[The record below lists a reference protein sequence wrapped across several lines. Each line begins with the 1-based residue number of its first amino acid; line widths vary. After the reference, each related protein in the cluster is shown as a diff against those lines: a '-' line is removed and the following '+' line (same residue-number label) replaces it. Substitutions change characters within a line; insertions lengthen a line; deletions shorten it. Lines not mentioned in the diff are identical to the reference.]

1 MKGGHKLLAQTHK
14 IISEHVHRNIKEIL
28 GVDLNK
34 LSLIYGSI
42 KPDIAY
48 SLVKMDHFKPQ
59 SFNFVCNEINEL
71 SNYDF
76 QSNKEFIKLIS
87 TRIGIATH
95 FISDFFCVP
104 HNDRATYKNNFI
116 EHIKYEHQL
125 HKVFKTFTDPIEI
138 SKNDFNISNTHC
150 DIIKT
155 LIDDLHMQY
164 QNRGESLINDV
175 RSSIHVSSIVSLF
188 IVGNALKNGH
198 NNIDKIIE
206 IAS

>member
-1 MKGGHKLLAQTHK
+1 MKGGTTLLAQTHK
-14 IISEHVHRNIKEIL
+14 IISEHVHYTIKEVL

-34 LSLIYGSI
+34 LNLIYGSI

-48 SLVKMDHFKPQ
+48 SLVTMDHFKPQ

-87 TRIGIATH
+87 TRIGVATH

-116 EHIKYEHQL
+116 NHVKYEHKL
-125 HKVFKTFTDPIEI
+125 HKLFKNFNDSIEI
-138 SKNDFNISNTHC
+138 SKDYFNINNNCS
-150 DIIKT
+150 DPIKT
-155 LIDDLHMQY
+155 LIDDLHHQY
-164 QNRGESLINDV
+164 QRRGESLLNDV
-175 RSSIHVSSIVSLF
+175 QSSIHVSSIVGLF
-188 IVGNALKNGH
+188 IVYNALNNKN
-198 NNIDKIIE
+198 KIIE
-206 IAS
+206 FAS